1 MDRIISHIF
10 GLKKVKIKSYQ
21 YEVDVVEHDCDEIY
35 LSPRLQNVYL
45 GDEVAEE
52 PDFRYV
58 PESSVV
64 EGIGASLAAG
74 AHQQGSVTC
83 SSQNNLNQGGGK
95 THALSQS
102 MMLLEES
109 LMSGAI
115 IGQFEQLYRRYV
127 SLYLIYCC
135 HILFYLQSLTY
146 QDSITLF

>member
-10 GLKKVKIKSYQ
+10 GIKKVKMKTYQ
-21 YEVDVVEHDCDEIY
+21 YDVDVVKHDSDEIF

-45 GDEVAEE
+45 GDEGAEE
-52 PDFRYV
+52 PDFTYV
-58 PESSVV
+58 PESSMV

-74 AHQQGSVTC
+74 AHSQGSVTC
-83 SSQNNLNQGGGK
+83 TSQNNLSQGVGK

-115 IGQFEQLYRRYV
+115 IGQFEQLYRR
-127 SLYLIYCC
+127 
-135 HILFYLQSLTY
+135 
-146 QDSITLF
+146 

>member
-10 GLKKVKIKSYQ
+10 GLKKVKIKTYQ
-21 YEVDVVEHDCDEIY
+21 YEVDVVDHDCDEIY

-64 EGIGASLAAG
+64 EGIGASLSAVS
-74 AHQQGSVTC
+74 HQQGSVTC
-83 SSQNNLNQGGGK
+83 SSQNNLSQDGGK

-115 IGQFEQLYRRYV
+115 IGQFEQLYRR
-127 SLYLIYCC
+127 
-135 HILFYLQSLTY
+135 
-146 QDSITLF
+146 